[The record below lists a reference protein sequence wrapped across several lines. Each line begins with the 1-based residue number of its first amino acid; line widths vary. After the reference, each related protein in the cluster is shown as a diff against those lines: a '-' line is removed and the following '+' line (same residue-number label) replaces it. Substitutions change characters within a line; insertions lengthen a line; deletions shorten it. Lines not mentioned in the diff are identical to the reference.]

1 MYILL
6 INIRMVWLRRE
17 KDQENRLR
25 KRKIDSS
32 RYGVLDAE
40 LLDIKPRRL
49 RIKYNYYHDFTHDD
63 DNDGYDDDVY
73 DVVIIIIIIEIINI
87 TIPIVHGCCV

>member
-1 MYILL
+1 
-6 INIRMVWLRRE
+6 MVWLRRE

-49 RIKYNYYHDFTHDD
+49 RIRYNYYHDFTHD
-63 DNDGYDDDVY
+63 NDGYDDDDVY

-87 TIPIVHGCCV
+87 TITIVHGYCVY

>member
-1 MYILL
+1 
-6 INIRMVWLRRE
+6 MVWLRRE

-49 RIKYNYYHDFTHDD
+49 RIKYDYYHDFTHDD
-63 DNDGYDDDVY
+63 DNDGYDGDVY

-87 TIPIVHGCCV
+87 TITVVHGCCVY

>member
-1 MYILL
+1 
-6 INIRMVWLRRE
+6 MVWLRRE

-40 LLDIKPRRL
+40 LPDIKPRRL
-49 RIKYNYYHDFTHDD
+49 RIKYNYHDDVTHD
-63 DNDGYDDDVY
+63 DNDGNDDDVY
-73 DVVIIIIIIEIINI
+73 DVVIIIIIIEIINMAI
-87 TIPIVHGCCV
+87 KIVHGCCVY

>member
-1 MYILL
+1 
-6 INIRMVWLRRE
+6 MVWLRRE

-49 RIKYNYYHDFTHDD
+49 RIRYNYYHDFTHDN
-63 DNDGYDDDVY
+63 DNDDDDVY

-87 TIPIVHGCCV
+87 TITIVHGYCVY